1 MLSIAQRMLR
11 FAGKAGD
18 NGLAA
23 AERAIAL
30 DANLAEAHA
39 AKSRVLLELARH
51 DEASAELDIAVRLD
65 PESYEVNRTAGKLRY
80 RQQRIPEAI
89 RYYEKALALMD
100 ADVSAP
106 GMLLSCYTAVG
117 DRSGAVRV
125 AQITL
130 ARTQKALAHD
140 QNNGAAMAL
149 GAYALA
155 TLGESERAKE
165 WMNRAMLIDPDNVN
179 ARYNFACALT
189 CQLQETDAA
198 LELLRPMFAT
208 ISRGFLDHAMTDPD
222 LKSLRDDPRFKTMV
236 AEAEARL
243 AAAGE

>member
-1 MLSIAQRMLR
+1 
-11 FAGKAGD
+11 
-18 NGLAA
+18 
-23 AERAIAL
+23 
-30 DANLAEAHA
+30 
-39 AKSRVLLELARH
+39 
-51 DEASAELDIAVRLD
+51 
-65 PESYEVNRTAGKLRY
+65 
-80 RQQRIPEAI
+80 
-89 RYYEKALALMD
+89 
-100 ADVSAP
+100 
-106 GMLLSCYTAVG
+106 
-117 DRSGAVRV
+117 
-125 AQITL
+125 
-130 ARTQKALAHD
+130 
-140 QNNGAAMAL
+140 MAL